1 MNDSVPE
8 LPRQKTDGTPLAGEE
23 AAQEGA
29 RITYHDFARVEM
41 KVGEILSAE
50 RVEGSE
56 KLLRLMVDVGEE
68 APRQILAGIRAWYP
82 DPTALVGKRVPF
94 VTNLQPRTIMGM
106 ESNGMLLA
114 AHDGKHFSLL
124 ETDGSV
130 APGTRLS

>member
-1 MNDSVPE
+1 MSDSAPE
-8 LPRQKTDGTPLAGEE
+8 LPRQKTDGASLAAEE
-23 AAQEGA
+23 AAQGDA

-82 DPTALVGKRVPF
+82 DPSVLVGKRVPF
-94 VTNLQPRTIMGM
+94 VTNLLPRTILGL
-106 ESNGMLLA
+106 ESNGMLVA
-114 AHDGKHFSLL
+114 AHEGERFSLL

-130 APGTRLS
+130 APGTRLA